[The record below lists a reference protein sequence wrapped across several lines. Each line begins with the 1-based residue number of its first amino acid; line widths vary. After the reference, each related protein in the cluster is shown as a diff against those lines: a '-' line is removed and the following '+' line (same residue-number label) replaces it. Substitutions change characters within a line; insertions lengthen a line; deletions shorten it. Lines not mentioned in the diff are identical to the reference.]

1 MMNKE
6 EPIACFDNNIITVWG
21 MHPGFVKLD
30 SILDT
35 IGQGLTFIPRALAEK
50 NPSIRQLVPYTV
62 IMSGRFY
69 FVYRR
74 TQKSDEIGLRGKY
87 SIGTS
92 GHINESDER
101 RLERIPQHGIN
112 KIRNLILNAA
122 KREIEE
128 EIRISSKN
136 LTEPRFLGFV
146 FDDFTQ
152 VSKKH
157 FGVAL
162 LARLSSTPNGTGI
175 SIDSV
180 EQSIGK
186 PRFWD
191 IYTLKADREKF
202 ETWSQILIDHF
213 LERENAVK
221 IDENLGSR

>member
-1 MMNKE
+1 MNNE
-6 EPIACFDNNIITVWG
+6 EPIACFDSDIITACG

-35 IGQGLTFIPRALAEK
+35 IGRGLTFIPRALAEK
-50 NPSIRQLVPYTV
+50 NPSMRQLVPYTV
-62 IMSGRFY
+62 IMLGSFY
-69 FVYRR
+69 LVYRR
-74 TQKSDEIGLRGKY
+74 TRKSDEIGLRGKY

-101 RLERIPQHGIN
+101 RLERIPQQGTN
-112 KIRNLILNAA
+112 KIRNLILSAA

-136 LTEPRFLGFV
+136 LAEPRFLGFV
-146 FDDFTQ
+146 FDDSTQ

-162 LARLSSTPNGTGI
+162 LARLSTTPIGTEI

-191 IYTLKADREKF
+191 LYTLKANREKF

-213 LERENAVK
+213 LEKENAVK
-221 IDENLGSR
+221 TDENPGSR

>member
-1 MMNKE
+1 
-6 EPIACFDNNIITVWG
+6 
-21 MHPGFVKLD
+21 
-30 SILDT
+30 
-35 IGQGLTFIPRALAEK
+35 LAEK

-69 FVYRR
+69 LAYRR
-74 TQKSDEIGLRGKY
+74 TRKSDEIGLRGKY

-101 RLERIPQHGIN
+101 RLERIPQQGTN
-112 KIRNLILNAA
+112 KIRNLILSGA

-146 FDDFTQ
+146 FDNSTQ

-162 LARLSSTPNGTGI
+162 LARLSATPNGTEI

-191 IYTLKADREKF
+191 LHTLKANREKF
-202 ETWSQILIDHF
+202 ERWSQILIDHF
-213 LERENAVK
+213 LEKKMRSK
-221 IDENLGSR
+221 IDKCESGF